1 MSRLPMLRRH
11 ALALVLCGVWATA
24 AAAAGDSVSTKTY
37 QELTEAQELM
47 GEDRLDDALVLLREH
62 ATVVKAD
69 TLDEALTLQMLG
81 YAEMAAERFEV
92 AIGHLKRSLA
102 LDKLPETVKYN
113 VGYMVAQLHAALGEF
128 EEALTFAAEWFET
141 LAEPTPTQTMFLANI
156 YAQTKRYAEAIPYAE
171 RAVAATD
178 RPRESWFQLLTAA
191 NFELER
197 YGGTARTLRRMIELW
212 PDNASYWEQLAG
224 VYVLLEREDQAL
236 ATLRVAWLERL
247 LEKENSIKSMVQL
260 AVARGVP
267 EHAGRLLE
275 RALEEELLPR
285 DEDYVD
291 LLANAWVA
299 AREYEPAVAAFTE
312 LAALEGGGEPLLRV
326 ANLHMDKGRWAAAE
340 AALRSALEGDL
351 EAPGKAWL
359 LLGIT
364 LAEQEKFEAG
374 FEALRK
380 AQAFADTRRQAGR
393 WLGYARDMRKQHEW
407 RTRVARG

>member
-1 MSRLPMLRRH
+1 MPPGAILRL
-11 ALALVLCGVWATA
+11 ALALALCVASAGTT
-24 AAAAGDSVSTKTY
+24 AAAGDSVTTKTY
-37 QELTEAQELM
+37 ERLTEVQELM
-47 GEDRLDDALVLLREH
+47 GEDRIEDALTLLREH
-62 ATVVKAD
+62 ADEVKAD

-81 YAEMAAERFEV
+81 YAEMAAERFDV

-102 LDKLPETVKYN
+102 LDKLPESVKYN

-128 EEALTFAAEWFET
+128 EAALEFAAEWFET

-156 YAQTKRYAEAIPYAE
+156 YAQTRRYAEAIPYAE
-171 RAVAATD
+171 RAVAAAE

-191 NFELER
+191 NYELER
-197 YGGTARTLRRMIELW
+197 YAETARTLRRMIAVW
-212 PDNASYWEQLAG
+212 PANASYWEQLAG
-224 VYVLLEREDQAL
+224 IYVLLEQEDQAL
-236 ATLRVAWLERL
+236 ATLRLAWLQGL

-291 LLANAWVA
+291 MLANAWVA
-299 AREYEPAVAAFTE
+299 AREYEKAVAAFTE
-312 LAALEGGGEPLLRV
+312 VAELEGANDALLRV
-326 ANLHMDKGRWAAAE
+326 ANLHMDKGRWPQAE
-340 AALRSALEGDL
+340 AALRSALDGDL

-364 LAEQEKFEAG
+364 LAEQAQFEQG
-374 FEALRK
+374 FDALRK
-380 AQAFADTRRQAGR
+380 AQAFADTRKQASR
-393 WLGYARDMRKQHEW
+393 WLDYARDMRRQHTW
-407 RTRVARG
+407 RARVAQG

>member
-1 MSRLPMLRRH
+1 MFPLPVLRRV
-11 ALALVLCGVWATA
+11 LACLLCGIWAVA

-37 QELTEAQELM
+37 QQLTEAQELM
-47 GEDRLDDALVLLREH
+47 GEDRLDEALALLREH
-62 ATVVKAD
+62 ATAVKAD

-92 AIGHLKRSLA
+92 AIGHLKRSLT

-171 RAVAATD
+171 RAVTAAE

-197 YGGTARTLRRMIELW
+197 YAATAGTLRRMIERW
-212 PDNASYWEQLAG
+212 PDDASYWEQLAG

-236 ATLRVAWLERL
+236 ATLRVAWLDRL

-275 RALEEELLPR
+275 RALDEELLPR
-285 DEDYVD
+285 DESYVD

-299 AREYEPAVAAFTE
+299 AREYELAVAAFTE
-312 LAALEGGGEPLLRV
+312 LAALEAGNDALLRV
-326 ANLHMDKGRWAAAE
+326 ANLHMDKGRWPEAE
-340 AALRSALEGDL
+340 TALRDALAGGL

-364 LAEQEKFEAG
+364 LAEQAKFQAG

-380 AQAFADTRRQAGR
+380 AQAFTDTRRQAGR

-407 RTRVARG
+407 RARVARG

>member
-1 MSRLPMLRRH
+1 MPPGATLRL
-11 ALALVLCGVWATA
+11 ALALALCVVSAGT
-24 AAAAGDSVSTKTY
+24 AAAAGDSVTTKTY
-37 QELTEAQELM
+37 EQLTEAQELM
-47 GEDRLDDALVLLREH
+47 GEDRIEDALTLLREH
-62 ATVVKAD
+62 ADEVKAD

-128 EEALTFAAEWFET
+128 EAALEFAAEWFET

-156 YAQTKRYAEAIPYAE
+156 YAQTRRYAEAIPYAE
-171 RAVAATD
+171 RAVAAAE

-191 NFELER
+191 NYELER
-197 YGGTARTLRRMIELW
+197 YAETARTLRRMIAVW
-212 PDNASYWEQLAG
+212 PAKPSYWEQLAG
-224 VYVLLEREDQAL
+224 IYVLLEREDQAL
-236 ATLRVAWLERL
+236 ATLRLAWLQGL

-291 LLANAWVA
+291 MLANAWVA
-299 AREYEPAVAAFTE
+299 AREYEKAVAAFTE
-312 LAALEGGGEPLLRV
+312 VAELEGANDALLRV
-326 ANLHMDKGRWAAAE
+326 ANLHMDKGRWPQAE
-340 AALRSALEGDL
+340 AALRSALDGDL

-364 LAEQEKFEAG
+364 LAEQAQFEQG
-374 FEALRK
+374 FDALRK
-380 AQAFADTRRQAGR
+380 AQAFADTRKQASR
-393 WLGYARDMRKQHEW
+393 WLDYARDMRRQHTW
-407 RTRVARG
+407 RARVAQG

>member
-1 MSRLPMLRRH
+1 MPPGATLRL
-11 ALALVLCGVWATA
+11 ALALALCVASAGT
-24 AAAAGDSVSTKTY
+24 AAAAGDSVTTKTY
-37 QELTEAQELM
+37 ERLTEVQELM
-47 GEDRLDDALVLLREH
+47 GEDRIEDALTLLREH
-62 ATVVKAD
+62 ADEVKAD

-128 EEALTFAAEWFET
+128 EAALEFAAEWFET

-156 YAQTKRYAEAIPYAE
+156 YAQTRRYAEAIPYAE
-171 RAVAATD
+171 RAVAAAE

-191 NFELER
+191 NYELER
-197 YGGTARTLRRMIELW
+197 YAETARTLRRMIAVW
-212 PDNASYWEQLAG
+212 PANASYWEQLAG
-224 VYVLLEREDQAL
+224 IYVLLEREDQAL
-236 ATLRVAWLERL
+236 ATLRLAWLQGL

-291 LLANAWVA
+291 MLANAWVA
-299 AREYEPAVAAFTE
+299 AREYEKAVAAFTE
-312 LAALEGGGEPLLRV
+312 VAELEGANDALLRV
-326 ANLHMDKGRWAAAE
+326 ANLHMDKGRWPQAE
-340 AALRSALEGDL
+340 AALRSALDGDL

-364 LAEQEKFEAG
+364 LAEQAQFERG
-374 FEALRK
+374 FDALRK
-380 AQAFADTRRQAGR
+380 AQAFADTRKQASR
-393 WLGYARDMRKQHEW
+393 WLDYARDMRRQHTW
-407 RTRVARG
+407 RARVAQG